1 MNLFFHRLR
10 QLSVKNHI
18 FPNKFP
24 SVNFYLQISVSTTRD
39 VKEDPLAVSTNM
51 FVHNNSKHGRR
62 SSARE
67 KMDPLTDTHP
77 IIKALFPSEGW
88 NTGGQQIMIIGEN
101 FFEGLQVI
109 FGNCLVWSVE
119 VCIDFFSCS
128 AFWFINSFFQNSL
141 SKMRCVNR
149 CTRLVICFVQ
159 SIFCA

>member
-1 MNLFFHRLR
+1 MQSKLFEICRKPTRCTTISGKMNLFFHRLR
-10 QLSVKNHI
+10 QLLVKNHI

-119 VCIDFFSCS
+119 VC
-128 AFWFINSFFQNSL
+128 
-141 SKMRCVNR
+141 V
-149 CTRLVICFVQ
+149 
-159 SIFCA
+159 SIFFLVQPFGS